1 MTGSTPPRNSASVSL
16 LLPTQLVF
24 NIGFYAVVPFLAL
37 VMSEDLGL
45 GAAAVGLVL
54 GARTFSQQG
63 MFLLCGVIADHWGPR
78 RSILTGCILRA
89 AGYFGLAASDS
100 FWPFLLSAVLTGV
113 GGAFFSPAIEGLVGT
128 LDRAR
133 TSATTTDSGG
143 HGTPQRNVFAWLV
156 LFGEV
161 GAVAGP
167 LIGLGLLPFGFPV
180 VAVSA
185 GGLFLIVGMALWLL
199 LPHHADSTG
208 NGAEPKPGPANSGI
222 RGAFACLQDRR
233 FVCFAALFGVN
244 LLAYNQ
250 LYFALPLEL
259 GQGDSGVGSLAILFA
274 VASVLTIAL
283 QLPMSALATRLGPA
297 AALRTGFIC
306 IAAGFASIVLLGS
319 TGLHLLPGL
328 PVLTGPVALV
338 TLLALGHMLVGPAGM
353 QQVHRFANHQP
364 LGAYYGLLAS
374 CGGIAVLTGNGL
386 TGLLRDTL
394 GSTSSW
400 VLLILV
406 ALVSATLLPRFLP
419 ATSEHPVPPG
429 RPQRPVLSPVSPPV
443 LPPVPDQKVQS

>member
-1 MTGSTPPRNSASVSL
+1 MSL

-63 MFLLCGVIADHWGPR
+63 MFLLGGVIADRWGPR
-78 RSILTGCILRA
+78 RSILTGCAIRA

-143 HGTPQRNVFAWLV
+143 QGTPPRNVFAWLV

-167 LIGLGLLPFGFPV
+167 LIGLGLLSFGFPV

-199 LPHHADSTG
+199 LPHHAGSTG
-208 NGAEPKPGPANSGI
+208 NGADPEPDNSGI
-222 RGAFACLQDRR
+222 RGAFACLEDRR
-233 FVCFAALFGVN
+233 FILFAALFGVN

-259 GQGDSGVGSLAILFA
+259 GRGGAGTLAILFA
-274 VASVLTIAL
+274 VASALTIAL

-297 AALRTGFIC
+297 AALRAGFTC
-306 IAAGFASIVLLGS
+306 IAAGFAAIVLLGS
-319 TGLHLLPGL
+319 AGLHLVPGL

-338 TLLALGHMLVGPAGM
+338 TLLSLGHMLVGPAGL
-353 QQVHRFANHQP
+353 QQVHRFAGHRP

-374 CGGIAVLTGNGL
+374 CGGIAVLIGNGL
-386 TGLLRDTL
+386 TGVLRDTL

-400 VLLILV
+400 VLLILL

-419 ATSEHPVPPG
+419 ATSVHPG
-429 RPQRPVLSPVSPPV
+429 RPARPVLPSV
-443 LPPVPDQKVQS
+443 LPSVTDQKVQS